1 MVAVEV
7 GRSDRGLLVIGVGV
21 GDVVVSVNLDVAVD
35 VNTLM
40 SMRKYVHV
48 VLLATIQN
56 FELDP
61 FRASALY
68 LSPPLLSTP
77 ALGFLSYMHHTIASA
92 VHCNQP

>member
-1 MVAVEV
+1 
-7 GRSDRGLLVIGVGV
+7 
-21 GDVVVSVNLDVAVD
+21 
-35 VNTLM
+35 M
-40 SMRKYVHV
+40 SMRKYV

-68 LSPPLLSTP
+68 LSSPLLSTP
-77 ALGFLSYMHHTIASA
+77 ALEFLSYMHHTIASA

>member
-1 MVAVEV
+1 MIAVEV

-21 GDVVVSVNLDVAVD
+21 GDVVVGVNLDVAVD

-40 SMRKYVHV
+40 SMRKYV